1 MLAQSGDSKAVRKLS
16 RSVPKVP
23 SFRRTAAVVRDASGP
38 PPGCFKF
45 RSCKVETHHIRIMN
59 RIKRG
64 GEAKARTCI
73 RLRLSLAKSLAA
85 S

>member
-23 SFRRTAAVVRDASGP
+23 SFRRMAAVIRDASGP
-38 PPGCFKF
+38 PPGCFTF
-45 RSCKVETHHIRIMN
+45 RSCKMETAHMRTIN
-59 RIKRG
+59 RFKRG
-64 GEAKARTCI
+64 EEAKSRTCM
-73 RLRLSLAKSLAA
+73 RLRLSLARSLAA